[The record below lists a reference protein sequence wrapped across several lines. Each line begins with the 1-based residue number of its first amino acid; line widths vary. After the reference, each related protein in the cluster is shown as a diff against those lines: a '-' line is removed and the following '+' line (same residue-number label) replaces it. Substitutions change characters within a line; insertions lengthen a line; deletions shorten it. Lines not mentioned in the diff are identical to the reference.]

1 MNAFAN
7 QNNVY
12 LNGTLISGA
21 SALTTGTPVRING
34 FGRLS
39 IVVEGI
45 NNPSFTGTVQA
56 IVHPSQTNWVNIF
69 STGITTN
76 GAAMIQTAG
85 QFDSLRVVVNPYA
98 AGACNVWINGSQT

>member
-1 MNAFAN
+1 MNVFPN

-21 SALTTGTPVRING
+21 SALTTGTPVKIDG

-39 IVVEGI
+39 IVIEGI
-45 NNPSFTGTVQA
+45 NNPSFTGIIQA

-69 STGITTN
+69 STGITSN
-76 GAAMIQTAG
+76 NAAMFQTAG
-85 QFDSLRVVVNPYA
+85 QFDSLRVIVNPYVT
-98 AGACNVWINGSQT
+98 GTCNVWINGSQT